1 MLDLY
6 SMSANTDPGEI
17 LRIEQVLATTG
28 LRRTML
34 YQHIREGTF
43 PCQVALGARGVGW
56 RKDEVDEWK
65 RNRPVK
71 QPKRK
76 GVRDDTQKER
86 DLTFGTLGPVPST
99 ASRGKRRKA
108 ADSSA
113 NALYADVSKKA
124 NVILLH
130 GDSDVEQG
138 VKRTFVV
145 VKKKSSPAVAT
156 EMEQVE
162 HLRAENA
169 RLKELL
175 VDLVLRNDELRSRVR
190 NNSIR
195 S

>member
-1 MLDLY
+1 
-6 SMSANTDPGEI
+6 
-17 LRIEQVLATTG
+17 
-28 LRRTML
+28 
-34 YQHIREGTF
+34 
-43 PCQVALGARGVGW
+43 
-56 RKDEVDEWK
+56 
-65 RNRPVK
+65 
-71 QPKRK
+71 
-76 GVRDDTQKER
+76 
-86 DLTFGTLGPVPST
+86 
-99 ASRGKRRKA
+99 
-108 ADSSA
+108 
-113 NALYADVSKKA
+113 
-124 NVILLH
+124 VILLH